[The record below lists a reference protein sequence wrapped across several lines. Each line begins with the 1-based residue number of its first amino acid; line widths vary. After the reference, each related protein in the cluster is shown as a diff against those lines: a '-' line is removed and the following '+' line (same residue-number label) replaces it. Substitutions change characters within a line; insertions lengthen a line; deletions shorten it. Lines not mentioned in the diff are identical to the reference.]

1 MTCVVLVVEDETLIR
16 MVAVETLADF
26 GFSAEEA
33 ATAGSALQMMQEVPQ
48 KFGAVIIDIGLP
60 DRSGDQLA
68 AELRKQWTDLPIVIA
83 SGHDGSRLPAW
94 LREDPLIRLVV
105 KPYDNTALNQALGD
119 LGVTAGI

>member
-68 AELRKQWTDLPIVIA
+68 AELRKTMARPADRHRQRPCWQPAASMVAGRSTDPV
-83 SGHDGSRLPAW
+83 GR
-94 LREDPLIRLVV
+94 
-105 KPYDNTALNQALGD
+105 QAL
-119 LGVTAGI
+119 